1 MKKTKVICT
10 IGPASNS
17 VEVMGKMVESGMNCA
32 RINLSHADEEGILN
46 TIRVVRE
53 VRKSCNLP
61 VAIMYDTKGPEFR
74 TLKFK
79 DGGVTLKKGDTI
91 KMSKSCVQ
99 GNEEEFGV
107 NHSDAIDFIKVGDK
121 VLIDNALLEL
131 EVIEKENDFV
141 MLEALGDGKIQNH
154 KTINVPGVNLKLD
167 FMSDEDKKDITFAA
181 QHSCDYLA
189 LSFVNT
195 KEDVSKAREIIKK
208 AGGDALIISK
218 IESHMGIENIDEI
231 IDESDG
237 IMVARGDLGVEI
249 PMEELPTIQKSIIRK
264 CRQKGKFAIVAT
276 EMLASMY
283 ESPRPTR
290 AEVSD
295 VANAILDGTDCVM
308 LSGETTIGKYP
319 VDAVE
324 IMSRICEHVESTI
337 DYSKHISYEGSIGI
351 SDTIAKLVSEAV
363 EYADI
368 KLIVTT
374 TMTGFTARKIS
385 NLRPNSIILACC
397 PSKHIAEKVVLN
409 FGVKPIIT
417 DIYEAT
423 DKMVENAKEMAKKEF
438 NLNKGDLIVITGGF
452 PIGKSRKTNYL
463 RIMEI

>member
-32 RINLSHADEEGILN
+32 RINLSHADEEGILK
-46 TIRVVRE
+46 TISVVRE
-53 VRKSCNLP
+53 VRKACNLP

-99 GNEEEFGV
+99 GNEMEFGV

-167 FMSDEDKKDITFAA
+167 FMSDEDKKDISFAA

-264 CRQKGKFAIVAT
+264 CRKKGKFAIVAT

-319 VDAVE
+319 AEAVE